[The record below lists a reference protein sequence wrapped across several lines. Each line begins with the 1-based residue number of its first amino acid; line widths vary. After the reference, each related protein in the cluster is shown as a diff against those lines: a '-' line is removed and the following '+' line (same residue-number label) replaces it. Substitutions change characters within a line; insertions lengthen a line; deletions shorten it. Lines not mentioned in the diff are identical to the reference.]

1 MIKEWLVDYG
11 RWMDNENGI
20 DNEIERAMGMV
31 NKRDSILLGPG
42 ALSGRNIL
50 TRTTNRC
57 EWRLCRHRR

>member
-1 MIKEWLVDYG
+1 
-11 RWMDNENGI
+11 MDNENGI